1 MKYDF
6 NAIEKRWQQHWEN
19 ARTFATPN
27 PGQPDFQGDKP
38 KFYVLDMFPYP
49 SGVGLHVGHPLGYIA
64 TDIVARYKRMRGYN
78 VLHPMGFDAFGLP
91 AEQYAVEHNV
101 HPRITTE
108 KNIANMVGQLKQLG
122 MGYDWDRSFATTDP
136 EYVKWTQWI
145 FKQMYESY
153 FDPVENKAAP
163 ITTLIEKLEGEDY
176 YVGSDGEL
184 IVSGATESLEPLAGI
199 GDPNIHKWT
208 ELDQGQRE
216 RLLDEYRLAFM
227 AEVEVNWCPGLGT
240 VLANEEVTNEGRSE
254 RGNYPVYK
262 RPLKQWMLRITAYAD
277 RLIEDLDHVD
287 WPENIKLLQRNWI
300 GKSTGA
306 EVDFKHSDS
315 SESIRV
321 FTTRPDTLFGAT
333 YMVLAPEHPLVD
345 TITTPQRAEA
355 VRSYREQTAA
365 KTNIDRQADAKDKT
379 GVFTGG
385 YAINPVNNEKLPIW
399 IADYVMMGYGT
410 GAIMAVPAHDSR
422 DYEFAKKFELPIID
436 VVADK
441 PTAAIYAFVERY
453 DREPEIFENAD
464 PEKTKKA
471 LIDFVAMSVN
481 QDETDYDKVWGV
493 VNFWRQGKGTEDAPA
508 QAQGRGSIAMIW
520 QDALEPLIADGTDK
534 LFNLARTRQ
543 LGTHTGNAFTATDGA
558 LIVNSE
564 NKDVSLNGNP
574 VEYAKYK
581 IAHYLENQGVGK
593 EKDNVKLRDWLFS
606 RQRYWGE
613 PFPILHGPNGEIR
626 TVDEADLPVQ
636 LPEMEDFKPSGSDDP
651 DAPPQPPLGRAEDD
665 WKTVTIDGIE
675 YTRELNTMPNW
686 AGSCWYYLRYLDNKN
701 NDTLIGK
708 DAENYW
714 MVSEKASGEGIHAG
728 GVDLYVGGA
737 EHAVLH
743 LLYARF
749 WHKFLYD
756 LGVASTPEPF
766 GRYFAQGY
774 IQAYCYRD
782 ERGIPVE
789 ATKVVNQ
796 DGKPAAEVQGQKS
809 QAFTY
814 NGEPVTE
821 EFGKMGKSLKNAI
834 GPDAICEE
842 YGCDTLRLYEMYMG
856 PLDQSKVWNTADIVG
871 VHRFLNR
878 LWRVV
883 LNEDTGELRISDDAP
898 TETIDRKVHATVK
911 RVTES
916 MEAMQFN
923 VAIAA
928 MIELNND
935 LVKQDAPPRAAVEAL
950 VQLLGPVAPHVAEE
964 LWQKLG
970 HETYLANID
979 WPTWDEAKLVQDTI
993 EMPVQVNGKLRAK
1006 INIPA
1011 DADQAAIEAI
1021 AKEDENVQAHLDG
1034 KTIRK
1039 VIVIKGRLI
1048 NIVVS

>member
-1 MKYDF
+1 MRYDF
-6 NAIEKRWQQHWEN
+6 NAIEARWQQHWEN

-27 PGQPDFQGDKP
+27 PGEPGFDPGRP

-108 KNIANMVGQLKQLG
+108 KNIANMVGQLKRLG

-136 EYVKWTQWI
+136 GYVKWTQWI
-145 FKQMYESY
+145 FLKMYHSY
-153 FDPVENKAAP
+153 VDPVENRAAP
-163 ITTLIEKLEGEDY
+163 ISELIHKLEEEDY
-176 YVGSDGEL
+176 YVGTDGEL
-184 IVSGATESLEPLAGI
+184 IVSGSTESLEPLAGI
-199 GDPNIHKWT
+199 GDPNVRKWT
-208 ELDQGQRE
+208 ELDQDQRE

-254 RGNYPVYK
+254 RGNFPVFK

-277 RLIEDLDHVD
+277 RLIDDLDLVD

-300 GKSTGA
+300 GKSVGA
-306 EVDFKHSDS
+306 EVDFKIDLSD
-315 SESIRV
+315 ETIRV

-333 YMVLAPEHPLVD
+333 YMVLAPEHELVA
-345 TITTPQRAEA
+345 TITTPQRSEA
-355 VRSYREQTAA
+355 VRAYQKQAAA
-365 KTNIDRQADAKDKT
+365 KSTIDRQADAKEKT

-385 YAINPVNNEKLPIW
+385 YAINPVNGEKIPVW

-422 DYEFAKKFELPIID
+422 DFEFAQKFDLPIID

-441 PTAAIYAFVERY
+441 PVAALYGFCEQAEQHERTFESEDAARTAVV
-453 DREPEIFENAD
+453 
-464 PEKTKKA
+464 
-471 LIDFVAMSVN
+471 DFVGLCVN
-481 QDETDYDKVWGV
+481 QNRNDYANIWAAVTKQRKQDG
-493 VNFWRQGKGTEDAPA
+493 GPHDISA
-508 QAQGRGSIAMIW
+508 RGSIFTIW
-520 QDALEPLIADGTDK
+520 QDALQPLLNKGVDALREAAKTRSLSTLLGEAMTDSLNAIAIHSA
-534 LFNLARTRQ
+534 N
-543 LGTHTGNAFTATDGA
+543 
-558 LIVNSE
+558 NS
-564 NKDVSLNGNP
+564 VSLNHLP
-574 VEYAKYK
+574 VPEAKAK
-581 IAHYLENQGVGK
+581 ITDYLEKQGVGRAK
-593 EKDNVKLRDWLFS
+593 ENYKLRDWLFS

-613 PFPILHGPNGEIR
+613 PFPVLHGPNGEIR
-626 TVDEADLPVQ
+626 TVDEADLPVK
-636 LPEMEDFKPSGSDDP
+636 LPEMEDFKPTGSDDP
-651 DAPPQPPLGRAEDD
+651 EAPPQPPLGRAGDD
-665 WKTVTIDGIE
+665 WKKVVIDGVE

-686 AGSCWYYLRYLDNKN
+686 AGSCWYYMRYLDPR
-701 NDTLIGK
+701 NDQSLVGK
-708 DAENYW
+708 DAEQYW
-714 MVSEKASGEGIHAG
+714 MISEQASGGTHAG

-749 WHKFLYD
+749 WHKFLFD
-756 LGVASTPEPF
+756 IGVASTPEPF

-789 ATKVVNQ
+789 AATVTTE
-796 DGKPAAEVQGQKS
+796 DGKPASESQGSKGAKFVFEGQ
-809 QAFTY
+809 
-814 NGEPVTE
+814 PVTE

-834 GPDAICEE
+834 GPDAICEQ

-883 LNEDTGELRISDDAP
+883 FDEDTGGLRVADAEP
-898 TETIDRKVHATVK
+898 DEALNRKVHATVK
-911 RVTES
+911 RVTEAMES
-916 MEAMQFN
+916 MSFN

-928 MIELNND
+928 MIELNNE
-935 LVKQDAPPRAAVEAL
+935 LVKLDAPPRPAVEKL
-950 VQLLGPVAPHVAEE
+950 VLLLSPIAPHVAEE
-964 LWQKLG
+964 VWSKLG
-970 HETYLANID
+970 VTTYIAD
-979 WPTWDEAKLVQDTI
+979 APWPAWDDGVLVQDTI
-993 EMPVQVNGKLRAK
+993 ELPVQVNGKLRGK
-1006 INIPA
+1006 ITVPA
-1011 DADQAAIEAI
+1011 DADQDAIEAV
-1021 AKEDENVQAHLDG
+1021 AKEDENVAEHLSG

-1048 NIVVS
+1048 NLVVG

>member
-6 NAIEKRWQQHWEN
+6 NAIEQRWQQHWDN
-19 ARTFATPN
+19 ARTFSSPN
-27 PGQPDFQGDKP
+27 PGDPEFDAAKP
-38 KFYVLDMFPYP
+38 KFYTLAMFPYP
-49 SGVGLHVGHPLGYIA
+49 SGAGLHMGHALNYTA
-64 TDIVARYKRMRGYN
+64 TDIVARYKRMRGFN
-78 VLHPMGFDAFGLP
+78 VLHPIGYDAFGLP

-108 KNIANMVGQLKQLG
+108 KNIANMSAQLKRLG
-122 MGYDWDRSFATTDP
+122 IGYDWDRAFATTDP

-145 FKQMYESY
+145 FIKLYHSY

-163 ITTLIEKLEGEDY
+163 ISNLIAKLEGEDY
-176 YVGSDGEL
+176 YVGTDGEL
-184 IVSGATESLEPLAGI
+184 IVSGNTESLEPLAGI

-208 ELDQGQRE
+208 ELAQDQRE

-240 VLANEEVTNEGRSE
+240 VLANEEVTNDGRSE
-254 RGNYPVYK
+254 RGNFPVFK

-277 RLIEDLDHVD
+277 RLIDDLDLVD

-300 GKSTGA
+300 GKSTGS
-306 EVDFKHSDS
+306 EVDFTVDGRD
-315 SESIRV
+315 ETIRV

-333 YMVLAPEHPLVD
+333 YMVLAPEHPLVEA
-345 TITTPQRAEA
+345 ITTPDQRDA
-355 VRSYREQTAA
+355 VAA
-365 KTNIDRQADAKDKT
+365 YQQQAASKSNIDRQADAKEKT

-385 YAINPVNNEKLPIW
+385 YAVNPVNGEKVPIW

-410 GAIMAVPAHDSR
+410 GAIMAVPAHDAR
-422 DYEFAKKFELPIID
+422 DFEFAKKFDLPIID

-441 PTAAIYAFVERY
+441 ATAAIYGFVDRY
-453 DREPEIFENAD
+453 DKEPEVFAEAD
-464 PEKTKKA
+464 EEKLRTA

-493 VNFWRQGKGTEDAPA
+493 VNFWRQGKGTEDAPE
-508 QAQGRGSIAMIW
+508 QVKGRGSIAMIW
-520 QDALEPLIADGTDK
+520 QDALDPLMADGINK
-534 LFNLARTRQ
+534 LIDTARSKQ
-543 LGTHTGNAFTATDGA
+543 LGSASGTAFTATDGA
-558 LIVNSE
+558 LTVNSE
-564 NKDVSLNGNP
+564 NDDISLNGLP
-574 VEYAKYK
+574 AEYSKAK
-581 IAHYLENQGVGK
+581 ITHYLQTKGLGK
-593 EKDNVKLRDWLFS
+593 EKENVKLRDWLFS

-626 TVDEADLPVQ
+626 TVDEADLPVN

-651 DAPPQPPLGRAEDD
+651 DAPPQPPLGRSGDD
-665 WKTVTIDGIE
+665 WKTVTIDGVQ

-701 NDTLIGK
+701 D
-708 DAENYW
+708 DALVGEAAEQYW
-714 MVSEKASGEGIHAG
+714 MGDNGT
-728 GVDLYVGGA
+728 DLYVGGA

-756 LGVASTPEPF
+756 IGVATTPEPF

-782 ERGIPVE
+782 EREFPVE
-789 ATKVVNQ
+789 ASEVVNAE
-796 DGKPAAEVQGQKS
+796 GKPAAEVEGQKGQS
-809 QAFTY
+809 FFYEGQ
-814 NGEPVTE
+814 PVTE

-834 GPDAICEE
+834 GPEEICDQ

-856 PLDQSKVWNTADIVG
+856 PLEQSKVWKTADIVG

-883 LNEDTGELRISDDAP
+883 FNEETGELRITDDAP
-898 TETIDRKVHATVK
+898 SEAIDRKVHATVK
-911 RVTES
+911 RATES
-916 MEAMQFN
+916 MDAMAFN

-928 MIELNND
+928 MIELNNE
-935 LVKQDAPPRAAVEAL
+935 LVKLDAPPHVAVETL
-950 VQLLGPVAPHVAEE
+950 VQLLGPIAPHIAEE
-964 LWQKLG
+964 IWSKLG
-970 HETYLANID
+970 HEKYIADAD
-979 WPTWDEAKLVQDTI
+979 WPTWDEAKLVEDTI

-1006 INIPA
+1006 INVPA
-1011 DADQAAIEAI
+1011 DADQDTIEAA
-1021 AKEDENVQAHLDG
+1021 AKEDENVAEHIDG

-1048 NIVVS
+1048 NIVVG